1 MELALW
7 QASLSRHPEFM
18 TDSTVDEAT
27 EEGTGPAT
35 SGGRHGQAGPRKLL
49 VVGSV
54 AGGVVALDQLT
65 KHWALSALRHGP
77 INVVG
82 TLRWNLLYNTGTA
95 FSLGS
100 GKGLGPWI
108 SILAISVVVALSLGY
123 TSRFRLGAVAAGL
136 IAGGAIGNLLD
147 RAFRGDDGFL
157 HGAVIDFVDL
167 QWWPVFNVADAA
179 ICIGAGLL
187 VLASFRAPSN

>member
-1 MELALW
+1 
-7 QASLSRHPEFM
+7 M
-18 TDSTVDEAT
+18 TDSTVDETTNASST
-27 EEGTGPAT
+27 PAP
-35 SGGRHGQAGPRKLL
+35 SGGRHAKVGPRKLIL
-49 VVGSV
+49 VGSV
-54 AGGVVALDQLT
+54 ASAVVAVDQLS
-65 KHWALSALRHGP
+65 KHWALSALQNGP

-82 TLRWNLLYNTGTA
+82 SLRWNLLYNTGTA

-108 SILAISVVVALSLGY
+108 SILALGVVVSLSLGY

-147 RAFRGDDGFL
+147 RALRGDDGFL
-157 HGAVIDFVDL
+157 RGAVIDFIDL

-179 ICIGAGLL
+179 ICVGAGLL
-187 VLASFRAPSN
+187 VLASLRAPSN